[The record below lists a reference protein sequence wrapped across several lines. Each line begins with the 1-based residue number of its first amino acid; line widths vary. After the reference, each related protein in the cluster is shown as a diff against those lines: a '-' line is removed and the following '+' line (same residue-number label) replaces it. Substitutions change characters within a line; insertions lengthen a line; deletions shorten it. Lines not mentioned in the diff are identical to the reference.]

1 MKASEFNVNKVWDFI
16 ESRPFYNKN
25 YMPKFNTAEEIW
37 AEWGTAEKRMYAK
50 FDWEDT
56 YGNKLHPKEVAN
68 RRRQGNYS
76 ALAGLKESKKQNTM
90 KASELKQIIREE
102 VKQVVLEESL
112 MDKIKSLFVRTPLE
126 VKLLNKLD
134 TFDLIA
140 PGDEKFNIV
149 IKAAKQMG
157 MDIDKTKASEII
169 QKKLAMEIESLK

>member
-1 MKASEFNVNKVWDFI
+1 
-16 ESRPFYNKN
+16 
-25 YMPKFNTAEEIW
+25 
-37 AEWGTAEKRMYAK
+37 
-50 FDWEDT
+50 
-56 YGNKLHPKEVAN
+56 
-68 RRRQGNYS
+68 
-76 ALAGLKESKKQNTM
+76 M

-134 TFDLIA
+134 TFDLIG

>member
-1 MKASEFNVNKVWDFI
+1 
-16 ESRPFYNKN
+16 
-25 YMPKFNTAEEIW
+25 
-37 AEWGTAEKRMYAK
+37 
-50 FDWEDT
+50 
-56 YGNKLHPKEVAN
+56 
-68 RRRQGNYS
+68 
-76 ALAGLKESKKQNTM
+76 M

-112 MDKIKSLFVRTPLE
+112 IDKIKSLFVRTPLE

>member
-1 MKASEFNVNKVWDFI
+1 MKAS
-16 ESRPFYNKN
+16 
-25 YMPKFNTAEEIW
+25 
-37 AEWGTAEKRMYAK
+37 
-50 FDWEDT
+50 
-56 YGNKLHPKEVAN
+56 
-68 RRRQGNYS
+68 Q
-76 ALAGLKESKKQNTM
+76 
-90 KASELKQIIREE
+90 LKQIIREE

-134 TFDLIA
+134 TFDLIC